1 MILAGSFDC
10 SPCAPDAH
18 SRLGQKRG
26 GRWRASSS
34 RDGRHG
40 GRGDQGWDLERHW
53 WGRGRHIVKNELR
66 EAMAATGEIL
76 DTPRSGQRPRP
87 EACLEPFGHSAVEI
101 GHFGDVARQQCQ
113 RAAGETTVAPALL
126 ATARRASERA
136 ARTPAPIRPIRTD
149 PVTDPATDP
158 L

>member
-1 MILAGSFDC
+1 M
-10 SPCAPDAH
+10 
-18 SRLGQKRG
+18 Q
-26 GRWRASSS
+26 
-34 RDGRHG
+34 
-40 GRGDQGWDLERHW
+40 
-53 WGRGRHIVKNELR
+53 
-66 EAMAATGEIL
+66 
-76 DTPRSGQRPRP
+76 
-87 EACLEPFGHSAVEI
+87 CLEPFGHSAVEI

-113 RAAGETTVAPALL
+113 RVAGETTVAPALL